1 MVYNSFVTVNARKRD
16 TQGLLGNN
24 YEVLWSYN
32 KKTCTMTFKFAK
44 KNVRKKILKKYKKNK
59 GAYPIY
65 RDWIYW
71 IGYTKKLVYKEG
83 LKDLY
88 IGFASGDDGFS
99 NVIESISFPSTMKL
113 IPDHSYEGCSYL
125 RNVTFKEGVEYIGSY
140 AFECPGI
147 KEVTLP
153 KGLKYIGYN
162 SFGFVGESSGI
173 HMNDDLEHIGACAFY
188 HSNIT
193 EIDIPDSVEY
203 IGQRAFWDCYC
214 LKRVKLPDGLMTI
227 ENDLFR
233 YDSNLES
240 CSIPKSVLVIKDRA
254 FGYTGIHEITIPS
267 NVEVLGSA
275 GVNEGIFLGCVNL
288 KKIRIE
294 SQKLK
299 TINKGA
305 LSGLPNNVVIEV
317 PIGYKES
324 YERMIKNSAVD
335 SEMPKKY
342 NVVEV
347 DVPDNDASYIQLNR
361 KSISVKRGLSYKLR
375 LMYADESEDVTWIT
389 DDAQIAS
396 VDETGLVM
404 ANEIGQTK
412 ISVRYK
418 GKTYECNV
426 VVEIEDSNNDA
437 KLLKKLIKKQ
447 NKDGGD
453 VYMSS
458 NIKDKDQYT
467 WENGRLVSID
477 WGDRGA
483 HGFIDLNEFT
493 YLRSFRCDGNNSYV
507 RGIEADNLRFLKE
520 IDCSSDV
527 PDGNIHV
534 ENSKNVVVNKKCP
547 Y

>member
-1 MVYNSFVTVNARKRD
+1 
-16 TQGLLGNN
+16 
-24 YEVLWSYN
+24 
-32 KKTCTMTFKFAK
+32 C
-44 KNVRKKILKKYKKNK
+44 
-59 GAYPIY
+59 
-65 RDWIYW
+65 
-71 IGYTKKLVYKEG
+71 
-83 LKDLY
+83 
-88 IGFASGDDGFS
+88 
-99 NVIESISFPSTMKL
+99 
-113 IPDHSYEGCSYL
+113 
-125 RNVTFKEGVEYIGSY
+125 
-140 AFECPGI
+140 
-147 KEVTLP
+147 
-153 KGLKYIGYN
+153 
-162 SFGFVGESSGI
+162 
-173 HMNDDLEHIGACAFY
+173 
-188 HSNIT
+188 
-193 EIDIPDSVEY
+193 
-203 IGQRAFWDCYC
+203 
-214 LKRVKLPDGLMTI
+214 VKLPEGLMTI
-227 ENDLFR
+227 ESDLFR
-233 YDSNLES
+233 YDGNLEN
-240 CSIPKSVLVIKDRA
+240 CNIPQSVLVIKDRA
-254 FGYTGIHEITIPS
+254 FGYTGMREITIPM
-267 NVEVLGSA
+267 NVEVLGSE
-275 GVNEGIFLGCVNL
+275 GVNEGIFLGCANL

-294 SQKLK
+294 SKKLK
-299 TINKGA
+299 TINKGSF
-305 LSGLPNNVVIEV
+305 SGLPENVVIEV
-317 PIGYKES
+317 PMGYREI
-324 YERMIKNSAVD
+324 YEMKIKDSFAD
-335 SEMPKKY
+335 SESPKKY

-347 DVPDNDASYIQLNR
+347 DVPDNGDTCIQLNR
-361 KSISVKRGLSYKLR
+361 KSITMKRGLSYKLS

-412 ISVRYK
+412 ISARYK

-437 KLLKKLIKKQ
+437 KFLKKLIKKQ

-520 IDCSSDV
+520 IYCSSDV